1 MKAILLNLSAWTMLP
16 IMDGFAKYLSLNIS
30 VLQLIWARYFFTLV
44 IILPV
49 IFFFLKKT
57 LFYL

>member
-30 VLQLIWARYFFTLV
+30 VLQIIWARYFFTLV

>member
-16 IMDGFAKYLSLNIS
+16 IINGFAKYLSLNIS
-30 VLQLIWARYFFTLV
+30 VLQIIWARYFFTVV

-49 IFFFLKKT
+49 IFFF
-57 LFYL
+57 